1 MLKLL
6 CCAALLCA
14 ATCACADIYQWTDAN
29 GKVHYTDRPD
39 DTAVAKA
46 GGTVKKVE
54 TRINTFESAEAGVGG
69 ADKPVTKQVEMYAT
83 TWCGYCKKA
92 RRYMAKHGI
101 AYVEYDIEADPAAN
115 ARHKALG
122 GRGVPLILVDG
133 RKMNGFSEKGFER
146 IYN

>member
-6 CCAALLCA
+6 CCITALCV
-14 ATCACADIYQWTDAN
+14 ATYGYADIYQWTDAN
-29 GKVHYTDRPD
+29 GKEHYTDRPD

-54 TRINTFESAEAGVGG
+54 TKINTFESADIGVSDQPI
-69 ADKPVTKQVEMYAT
+69 ATKNVEMYAT

-101 AYVEYDIEADPAAN
+101 AYTEYDIEADPAAN

-133 RKMNGFSEKGFER
+133 RKMNGFSEAGFER
-146 IYN
+146 IYQ